1 MKRNITIT
9 IFYFF
14 LISAS
19 AQLTLDVC
27 NKKARENYP
36 LIRQYELVEKSKSY
50 NITNANRGYLPQLSL
65 SAKAT
70 YQSEVTEI
78 PITMPGL
85 NIEGLSKD
93 QYQAV
98 LELNQTIWDGGNIR
112 SQKNIYK
119 YSSELEKQQIEA
131 ELYALRERINQLF
144 FGIILLNEQLKQN
157 ELLNKEFQNSY
168 DRIKALM
175 NNGMATQ
182 ADLDAIRVEQLRTA
196 QRKIELSSTIKA
208 YTEILT
214 LFIGEPVSESTIL
227 QKPDNKL
234 PETALFNNNRPELL
248 LFEAQSSLYESNKKS
263 VNSATMPRLGLF
275 AQAGYGKP
283 GLNMLKN
290 EFSPYFIGGVR
301 FNWNFGSFY
310 TKDNN
315 IKKLDLSIEKTEL
328 QKQVF
333 LFNSDVKVSQQMNEI
348 QKMIEIL
355 QSDDEIIGLRGN
367 IKKTAQIRVENGTL
381 SVTDLIREINAE
393 YLAIQEKVL
402 HEIQLLIGVENL
414 KTTLNN

>member
-1 MKRNITIT
+1 MKKSITIT
-9 IFYFF
+9 IFYFI
-14 LISAS
+14 LMSAS
-19 AQLTLDVC
+19 AQLTLDDC

-36 LIRQYELVEKSKSY
+36 LIKQYELVEKSKLY

-119 YSSELEKQQIEA
+119 YSSELEKQQVEA